1 MLLTIPGH
9 ATLRSFAQSIRSFAR
24 VQQLTLCARV
34 RQFNPIEL
42 GFGWLKKF
50 LRRHAQEQGGT
61 NRAILRVIYVA
72 IRVLPAEKMAGF
84 FRKAGYDA
92 PHPVDGD
99 AEAVR
104 VVAAAAAA
112 ATAAVI
118 LTCCQ

>member
-1 MLLTIPGH
+1 M
-9 ATLRSFAQSIRSFAR
+9 QK
-24 VQQLTLCARV
+24 LTLCAHV

-61 NRAILRVIYVA
+61 NRAVLRVVYDA
-72 IRVLPAEKMAGF
+72 IRALPADKMAGF
-84 FRKAGYDA
+84 FRKAGYAA

-118 LTCCQ
+118 LTCFQWQETSPP